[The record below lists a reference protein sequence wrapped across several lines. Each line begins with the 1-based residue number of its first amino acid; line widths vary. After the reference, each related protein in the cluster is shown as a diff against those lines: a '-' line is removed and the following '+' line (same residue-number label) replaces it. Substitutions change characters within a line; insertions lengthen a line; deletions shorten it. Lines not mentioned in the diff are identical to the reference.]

1 MITKALIFI
10 TAIMFWFVQ
19 GFSVQTTQD
28 QNQNKSA
35 EFKVYGECGMCK
47 TRIEN
52 AAKIE
57 GVKSATWDKETQMLK
72 TDYNPSTVKLTD
84 IHKSIVKVGH
94 DTDKEKAQD
103 EIYKKLPACCKYERP

>member
-1 MITKALIFI
+1 MNTKILLVVTALL
-10 TAIMFWFVQ
+10 FWFVQ
-19 GFSVQTTQD
+19 GFSVQVDQGQNETT
-28 QNQNKSA
+28 

-57 GVKSATWDKETQMLK
+57 GVKSASWNKESQILK
-72 TDYNPSTVKLTD
+72 IDFNPSIVKLTD
-84 IHKSIVKVGH
+84 IHKNIAKVGH

-103 EIYKKLPACCKYERP
+103 ETYKKLPACCKYERP